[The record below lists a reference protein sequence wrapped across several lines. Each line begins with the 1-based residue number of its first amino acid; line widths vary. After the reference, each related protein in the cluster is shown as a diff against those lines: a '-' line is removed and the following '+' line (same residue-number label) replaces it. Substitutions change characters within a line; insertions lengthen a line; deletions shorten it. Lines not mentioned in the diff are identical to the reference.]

1 MSRLSHVEW
10 AAFLRS
16 AFPELLHHQQTPN
29 PGFHNIGMAMAEM
42 SPSLAR
48 QALSVLAAQNDYWL
62 RGAREMRLKEKYA
75 PWQHI
80 INPRENRAFQWAMK
94 QGDWELG
101 RERLRTEADLR
112 RAAQDLQWR
121 MKQGDWRLGEKRLG
135 AETRAQRARQEWER
149 QKLGVQEAGRDR
161 RMRLKFLGRQSQ
173 DQAKQQRKDI
183 ENRYKAAVK
192 EWEQQRIVLGQELQT
207 AVQTLNPGLA
217 QELTQRMEE
226 HLKNFPKIEEFL
238 KSDMVR
244 RPASRRPVVSFGGGQ
259 AMQYTPAYQQAVR
272 ERESQSEIW
281 RQALR
286 AAGGDEQ
293 KALKLL
299 EEYFTEQGSR

>member
-1 MSRLSHVEW
+1 MSRLSSVEW

-48 QALSVLAAQNDYWL
+48 NALSILAAQNDYWL
-62 RGAREMRLKEKYA
+62 RGARETRLKEKYA

-101 RERLRTEADLR
+101 RERIKAETGLKKAL
-112 RAAQDLQWR
+112 QDLQWK
-121 MKQGDWRLGEKRLG
+121 MKEGDWRLGEKRLK
-135 AETRAQRARQEWER
+135 AETSVKKANQAWER
-149 QKLGVQEAGRDR
+149 QKLGIQETGKNR
-161 RMRLKFLGRQSQ
+161 RAQLKFLGGQSQ

-244 RPASRRPVVSFGGGQ
+244 RPAPRRPVVSFGGGQ